1 MKLLIYQVTEVTEKV
16 ENYIVRTRAYKIIIA
31 KEILSVK

>member
-16 ENYIVRTRAYKIIIA
+16 ENYIERTRAYKNNNC
-31 KEILSVK
+31 

>member
-16 ENYIVRTRAYKIIIA
+16 ENYIMRTRE
-31 KEILSVK
+31 KESNNS

>member
-16 ENYIVRTRAYKIIIA
+16 ENYIERTRA
-31 KEILSVK
+31 KESNNC